1 MEFGWV
7 PDNELHTVDF
17 SLPPEPAGNIKVLGG
32 KKFENPKIY
41 IGCARWG
48 TPQWVGK
55 IYPPHTKDKDFLTH
69 YVQHFNCIEL
79 NATHYKVNEPGAI
92 LKWKVKAAG
101 RDFLFCPKMFKG
113 VTHQGSLLNKQAV
126 TAAFLKGISAFGE
139 NLGPVFI
146 QLSDAFGPERKVEL
160 FSFLQTLPSHAKA
173 SAGGPGDIN
182 FFLELRHPEWFLN
195 EKLRRELF
203 NTLYQ
208 LKIGAVITDTAG
220 RRECAHMHVTIPKAF
235 IRYVGNNMHPTDF
248 VRIDAWVERIKL
260 WLDNGLQQ
268 LFFIMHMEDELCAP
282 EMTVYLSDKLK
293 AVYGIAVQK
302 PSFISPQTTRP
313 TLW

>member
-7 PDNELHTVDF
+7 PENELHTVDF

-32 KKFENPKIY
+32 TRFSHPQVY

-55 IYPPHTKDKDFLTH
+55 IYPENTKEKEFLNY

-79 NATHYKVNEPGAI
+79 NATHYKVNEPEAI
-92 LKWKVKAAG
+92 LKWKVKAEG

-113 VTHQGSLLNKQAV
+113 VTHQGSLLNKKPV
-126 TAAFLKGISAFGE
+126 TDEFLHGIRSFRE

-146 QLSDAFGPERKVEL
+146 QLSDTFGPERKEEL
-160 FSFLQTLPSHAKA
+160 FSYLQSL
-173 SAGGPGDIN
+173 PGDIN

-203 NTLYQ
+203 NSLYQ

-220 RRECAHMHVTIPKAF
+220 RRECAHMHLTIPKTF
-235 IRYVGNNMHPTDF
+235 IRYVGNNMHPSDF

-268 LFFIMHMEDELCAP
+268 LFFIMHMHEELCAP
-282 EMTVYLSDKLK
+282 EMTVYMSDKIK
-293 AVYGIAVQK
+293 AVCGIEVKK
-302 PSFISPQTTRP
+302 PEFIEKGKLPGGQIKFFE
-313 TLW
+313 

>member
-17 SLPPEPAGNIKVLGG
+17 SLPPEPAGNMKVLGG
-32 KKFENPKIY
+32 MKYENPRLY

-55 IYPPHTKDKDFLTH
+55 IYPPNTKDKEFLAY

-79 NATHYKVNEPGAI
+79 NATHYKVNEPEAI
-92 LKWKVKAAG
+92 LKWKVKAEG

-113 VTHQGSLLNKQAV
+113 VTHQGSLQNKQA
-126 TAAFLKGISAFGE
+126 TITEFLNGIRAFGE

-146 QLSDAFGPERKVEL
+146 QLSDTFGPERKQEL
-160 FSFLQTLPSHAKA
+160 FSFLQTLPA
-173 SAGGPGDIN
+173 DIN

-220 RRECAHMHVTIPKAF
+220 RRECAHMHLTIPKVF
-235 IRYVGNNMHPTDF
+235 VRYVGNNMHPTDYP
-248 VRIDAWVERIKL
+248 RIDAWIERIKM

-268 LFFIMHMEDELCAP
+268 LFFIMHMEDEICAP
-282 EMTVYLSDKLK
+282 EMTVYMADKLK
-293 AVYGIAVQK
+293 ELYGIDVQK
-302 PSFISPQTTRP
+302 PSLTGPDKKPEGGQIKFFE
-313 TLW
+313 